1 MNLNFA
7 VFLYNQGDKK
17 AALLQYQE
25 MERKVIVQVENNSSV
40 EFDPEVPTT
49 QSQTHKHRY
58 NRLSELTDVSKVG
71 FFHTQMVEMAQKM
84 AAALQVGET
93 VYWSKA
99 GKDGKSAQRTSS
111 NKASSSQQPLGTNQ
125 TLGQAMS
132 SAAGYS
138 KNMENT
144 AGKAAHWRADDTIK
158 FIWTVSLSFDADAE
172 AEVNVENAPSPPT
185 DPPGDPDDDD
195 RDVNDVEK
203 QTETGKLK

>member
-1 MNLNFA
+1 MSMFLFMLDDVNLRNAEGLIKWANVVHDRSEPLVNLNFA
-7 VFLYNQGDKK
+7 VFLYNQDDKK

-25 MERKVIVQVENNSSV
+25 MERKVNAQVENNSNV

-49 QSQTHKHRY
+49 QSNTICQ
-58 NRLSELTDVSKVG
+58 NNQPTDWLVW

-84 AAALQVGET
+84 ATALQVAET

-99 GKDGKSAQRTSS
+99 AKDGKIAQRSSS

-138 KNMENT
+138 KGIHNT
-144 AGKAAHWRADDTIK
+144 AGRAAHWSED
-158 FIWTVSLSFDADAE
+158 
-172 AEVNVENAPSPPT
+172 
-185 DPPGDPDDDD
+185 
-195 RDVNDVEK
+195 
-203 QTETGKLK
+203 LKI